1 MICLMQMLTM
11 RLSKVDF
18 WIKVA
23 TYGLT
28 FLAIVGS
35 LLPPRHI
42 EPLTFS
48 LSDKL
53 IHGVYYFMLTIGW
66 LSTYAQGNQ
75 RKQLYVVFSL
85 LALGLLLECLQALL
99 PIDRKM
105 DGYDLLANGIGIVAA
120 SLVVFLWPKVS

>member
-1 MICLMQMLTM
+1 MHMM
-11 RLSKVDF
+11 RLSKANF
-18 WIKVA
+18 WIQVA

-28 FLAIVGS
+28 LLAVVGS

-53 IHGVYYFMLTIGW
+53 IHAIYYFMLTVGW
-66 LSTYAQGNQ
+66 LSIYAQGNQ
-75 RKQLYVVFSL
+75 KKQLHVVFSL

-99 PIDRKM
+99 PVDRVM
-105 DGYDLLANGIGIVAA
+105 DVYDLLANSFGIVVG
-120 SLVVFLWPKVS
+120 LLFVRLWRKVP